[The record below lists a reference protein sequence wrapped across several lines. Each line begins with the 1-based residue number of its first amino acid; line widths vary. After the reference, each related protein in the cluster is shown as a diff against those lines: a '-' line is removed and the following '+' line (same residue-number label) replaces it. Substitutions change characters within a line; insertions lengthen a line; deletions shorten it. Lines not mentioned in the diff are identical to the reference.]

1 MELWMHCTALGNLL
15 QLLWNPAHI
24 MKATPDD
31 LERAWK
37 SVAATHIM
45 MMDVIPILTIMSL
58 ALTKEQVDISSV
70 QAIVVSTNRKRL
82 LKARMANS
90 CLRFYQA
97 KIKQKSNGKIRQLK
111 STQMKSSSL
120 NQWEKF
126 LYNILLNLQQR
137 FPGES
142 TNVVKGTRSTKN
154 HCAPLLMF

>member
-1 MELWMHCTALGNLL
+1 MELWMHCTALGDLL
-15 QLLWNPAHI
+15 WLLWNPAHI
-24 MKATPDD
+24 MKTKPDD

-37 SVAATHIM
+37 SVATTHIM

-58 ALTKEQVDISSV
+58 ALKKEQVDISSV
-70 QAIVVSTNRKRL
+70 QAIVVSTNRKQL

-97 KIKQKSNGKIRQLK
+97 KKSNGKITQLK

-120 NQWEKF
+120 NQWVKF
-126 LYNILLNLQQR
+126 LYNILLNLPQR

-142 TNVVKGTRSTKN
+142 TDVVKGTWSTKN